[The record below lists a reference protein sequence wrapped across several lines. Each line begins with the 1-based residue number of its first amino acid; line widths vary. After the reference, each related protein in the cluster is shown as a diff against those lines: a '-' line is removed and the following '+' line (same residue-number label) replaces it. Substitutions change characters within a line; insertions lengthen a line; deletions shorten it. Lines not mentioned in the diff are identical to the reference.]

1 MIHKYDSYIYIEDR
15 QSFMLHKLC
24 TIYVQFKYGTEH
36 SFYLLF
42 STSIL
47 IEKLIST
54 ELILKKDYTY
64 ANRAYASE
72 THVLRGKICV
82 TPPVFR

>member
-1 MIHKYDSYIYIEDR
+1 MTHIYIEDR

-24 TIYVQFKYGTEH
+24 TIYVQCKYGTEH

-54 ELILKKDYTY
+54 ELILKKGYAH
-64 ANRAYASE
+64 ANRAHASE